1 MIENEELY
9 IEEVSLKF
17 LKEVLNIKH
26 NEKILFYTDNGT
38 DYSMAQ
44 VLHQSSQALGATSEI
59 LELFSHRAFPEVAQN
74 LTEKIEKE
82 SFDIICELSEQYFYQ
97 TTAWQRA
104 LDKGARIYSLG
115 GLQADGLIRCFG
127 NVNHTLI
134 YDFGTR
140 LREILWKARSVQ
152 ISTRKGTDIKF
163 EMNISLVDRVI
174 AKLTGKKRP
183 YAYVTRPS
191 GKLSHDVPAT
201 FLGGQIAFNGIP
213 GTIEGTA
220 VIDGYIWPPQE
231 IGYIDKPISLKIKK
245 GRVTEVNGGSLK
257 ARILS
262 EWFNGKTNEIKHFCV
277 GFHPAARL
285 SGKLIEAER
294 VFGNISLGIGEYPF
308 HTDGVITNPTL
319 LLNNEIIERDG
330 SFIHT
335 KLSILEKEL
344 LYNKQRKG
352 RI

>member
-1 MIENEELY
+1 MDN
-9 IEEVSLKF
+9 
-17 LKEVLNIKH
+17 LKEDLRKATLIFVRELLNLKQG
-26 NEKILFYTDNGT
+26 EKLLIYVDKGSDFNVAEVIHE
-38 DYSMAQ
+38 SAKEI
-44 VLHQSSQALGATSEI
+44 GAATEL
-59 LELFSHRAFPEVAQN
+59 LELNTNLKIPDVVQN
-74 LTEKIEKE
+74 LTRKIEDGT
-82 SFDIICELSEQYFYQ
+82 FDVICELSEQYFYQ
-97 TTAWQRA
+97 TTVWQRA
-104 LDKGARIYSLG
+104 LEKGARIYSLG
-115 GLQADGLIRCFG
+115 GLQSDGLIRCFG
-127 NVNHTLI
+127 RVNHTLI
-134 YDFGTR
+134 YDFGTS
-140 LREILWKARSVQ
+140 LREILWKAKSVQ
-152 ISTRKGTDIKF
+152 ISTKKGTNIKF

-174 AKLTGKKRP
+174 SKLTGKKRP